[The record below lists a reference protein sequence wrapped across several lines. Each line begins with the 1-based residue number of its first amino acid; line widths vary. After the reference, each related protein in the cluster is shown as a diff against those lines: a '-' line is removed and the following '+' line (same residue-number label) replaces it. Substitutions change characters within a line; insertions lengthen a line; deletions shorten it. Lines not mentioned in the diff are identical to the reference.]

1 MMAMIFC
8 NFNLY
13 VLTYEER
20 IILLEFFNLVRDPFI
35 IAVSQKSGDFNFI
48 AYISASVFHVLMK
61 FYYVFQIHIG
71 LENWNDKT
79 MIRAITVE
87 MFKDFKPSSYE
98 MINNDYGIYDLTT
111 DEESELFGGIMDKEL
126 DNLVRKDFQKGV
138 RDLETNGKNIFL
150 LELKERQNLD
160 KVKDLLCAELNEI
173 KKEKKS
179 IKKEEKES
187 CSQNLLNLFK

>member
-1 MMAMIFC
+1 MMAMTFC

-20 IILLEFFNLVRDPFI
+20 IALLEFFNVVRDPFI

-48 AYISASVFHVLMK
+48 AYISASVSHVLMK
-61 FYYVFQIHIG
+61 FYYLFQIHIG
-71 LENWNDKT
+71 LENWNDQT
-79 MIRAITVE
+79 MIRAITAE

-98 MINNDYGIYDLTT
+98 MINNDYGIYDLTA
-111 DEESELFGGIMDKEL
+111 DEESELFGGIMDKEF

-138 RDLETNGKNIFL
+138 LEIQKQAERNIFL
-150 LELKERQNLD
+150 LELKEKQNLD
-160 KVKDLLCAELNEI
+160 IVIVKDLFCAELNEI
-173 KKEKKS
+173 KKGKKS

-187 CSQNLLNLFK
+187 CKIY